1 MDAAAGRKEI
11 SQRTTA
17 QAHRAWWSGLLFGLI
32 LVAVTIFVYRPAWNG
47 GFLWDDD
54 VYITNNELLTAPDGV
69 RRIWF
74 SLDSPSQYF
83 PLVYTTFRIEHAVWG
98 LDPTGYH
105 WVNLLLHIGNALLV
119 WLVLARLRI
128 PGAWLAGAIFA
139 LHPVQVESV
148 AWITERK
155 NVLMGFFFL
164 LTLLAWVA
172 FLDEKTKRSWL
183 FYGLALILYLLALSA
198 KTTACTLPVALFL
211 ILWLQKKRFSWQRI
225 FQIIP
230 FFVLGIASGLLAIWW
245 ERYHQGTSRAIFTFL
260 SPIERLLVA
269 SRAIWFYLSKLTWP
283 SNLTFIYPRWDIAP
297 THLLNYAW
305 LLAGLIVCVA
315 IYFLRRYVGRCA
327 EVAAGFFVATLSPV
341 LGFIM
346 LYTFRYTFVADHYQY
361 LACIGPIAL
370 ASAGLVNL
378 ADTSKNSRTLIFSAA
393 LCVVAVLATLTWR
406 QAAMYGNIE
415 TLWRTTLSRN
425 PSCWMAHNNLGIVL
439 FEKGQLDDAI
449 AHYRTTL
456 QMQPNFWDADY
467 NLGTALLGKGQVD
480 EAIFYCDKAVTMQP
494 NDPDTQVALANALL
508 QKRRIDDAIVHYQK
522 AVAIR
527 PDYFLARYGLGHSL
541 LEKGKLDA
549 AIEHSR
555 AALLIQPNNA
565 DCHTVLAIALDE
577 KGQSAEAVKHYEKAL
592 EISPQSVS
600 ALNNLAWLLA
610 TDSNASLRNGARAI
624 QLARQANQL
633 SGGTNTLVLRT
644 LAAAYAEA
652 GQFGKAI
659 ESAKTAMQLGRS
671 QGDDSLA
678 TELQQQIAL
687 YELGLPYRET
697 AK

>member
-1 MDAAAGRKEI
+1 MELNLPILRKI
-11 SQRTTA
+11 LLFVFSPRG
-17 QAHRAWWSGLLFGLI
+17 RAWLFGVL
-32 LVAVTIFVYRPAWNG
+32 LAALTIFAYRPAWNG

-54 VYITNNELLTAPDGV
+54 VYITNNDLLTAPDGL

-83 PLVYTTFRIEHAVWG
+83 PLVYTTFRIEHAIWG

-105 WVNLLLHIGNALLV
+105 WANLLLHIGNGLLV
-119 WLVLARLRI
+119 WLVLARLKV
-128 PGAWLAGAIFA
+128 PGGWLAGAIFA

-164 LTLLAWVA
+164 LTLLAWIA
-172 FLDEKTKRSWL
+172 FSDGRTKRPWL
-183 FYGLALILYLLALSA
+183 FYVLALILYLLALSA
-198 KTTACTLPVALFL
+198 KTTACTLPAALFL
-211 ILWLQKKRFSWQRI
+211 ILWLQKRPISWKRI

-230 FFVLGIASGLLAIWW
+230 FFILGIAMGVLAMWW
-245 ERYHQGTSRAIFTFL
+245 ERYHQGTSRTVFTFL
-260 SPIERLLVA
+260 SRIERVLFA
-269 SRAIWFYLSKLTWP
+269 SRAIWFYLSKLAWP

-305 LLAGLIVCVA
+305 LLAGVFVCVA
-315 IYFLRRYVGRCA
+315 IYFLRRYVGRCV
-327 EVAAGFFVATLSPV
+327 EVAAAFFVATLSPV

-378 ADTSKNSRTLIFSAA
+378 ADVSKNSRTLIFSVA
-393 LCVVAVLATLTWR
+393 LCVVALLATLTWR

-449 AHYRTTL
+449 VHYRTTL

-467 NLGTALLGKGQVD
+467 NLGTALLGKGHVD
-480 EAIFYCDKAVTMQP
+480 EAIFYCDKAVRMQP
-494 NDPDTQVALANALL
+494 NDPDAQVALANALL
-508 QKRRIDDAIVHYQK
+508 QKKRIDDAIAHYQK

-527 PDYFLARYGLGHSL
+527 PDYFLARYGLGHAL
-541 LEKGKLDA
+541 LEGGKFDA
-549 AIEHSR
+549 ALEHSR

-565 DCHTVLAIALDE
+565 DCHTILAIALDE
-577 KGQSAEAVKHYEKAL
+577 EGQSVEAVKHYEKAL
-592 EISPQSVS
+592 QISPQSVS

-610 TDSNASLRNGARAI
+610 TGSNASLRNGARAI
-624 QLARQANQL
+624 QLARQADQL
-633 SGGTNTLVLRT
+633 SGGTNALVLRT

-659 ESAKTAMQLGRS
+659 ESARTAMQLGRS
-671 QGDDSLA
+671 QRADSLV

-687 YELGLPYRET
+687 YELALPYREM